1 MSHVCVPEAADQRTA
16 ALNLRAVQGLESSS
30 AARAEAAN
38 QRTVD
43 ARRRWVVLDRRGVQ

>member
-38 QRTVD
+38 PIGR
-43 ARRRWVVLDRRGVQ
+43 ARRWVVLDRRGVQ

>member
-38 QRTVD
+38 PIGS
-43 ARRRWVVLDRRGVQ
+43 ARRWVVFFFAFLDF